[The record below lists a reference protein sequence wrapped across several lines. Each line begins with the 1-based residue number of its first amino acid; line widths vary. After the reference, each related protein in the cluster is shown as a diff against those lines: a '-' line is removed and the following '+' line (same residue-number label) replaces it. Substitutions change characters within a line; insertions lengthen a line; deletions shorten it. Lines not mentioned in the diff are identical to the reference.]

1 MKKNEEEEER
11 KKGRKKE
18 GKERK
23 ERKKERKERKEKKIK
38 GEKNY
43 YLTCYCSYAYLRCCV
58 SHSTINAIVTFHN
71 IYW

>member
-1 MKKNEEEEER
+1 MKKK

-18 GKERK
+18 GKKRK
-23 ERKKERKERKEKKIK
+23 KEKKIK

-58 SHSTINAIVTFHN
+58 PYCTIHAIVTFHN